1 MLAVADSETPAET
14 AAIARDMARTE
25 NRGVVT
31 IDTLRYL
38 VVFVRAPVLPEGGAT
53 LVQVAVYVACLFGTL
68 AFLTQIN
75 VCRTT
80 YVRRQV
86 QK

>member
-1 MLAVADSETPAET
+1 MLAVADNETPAET
-14 AAIARDMARTE
+14 AATARDMARTE

-53 LVQVAVYVACLFGTL
+53 LVQGCSVCGLSFRDFGFFDTDQCL
-68 AFLTQIN
+68 
-75 VCRTT
+75 
-80 YVRRQV
+80 
-86 QK
+86 